1 MQVVSECEMGVMSSF
16 FLATAGVMAGG
27 FVAMAYGMF
36 MVLRR
41 FSVMVYGCLGHRFGG
56 CKS

>member
-1 MQVVSECEMGVMSSF
+1 MVSECEMGVMSSF

-27 FVAMAYGMF
+27 FVVMAYGMF
-36 MVLRR
+36 VVLRR